1 MNYSQTDTSTMIG
14 IGVLGQ
20 SLLITSQQTAV
31 KEAGYGIINS
41 FTHEMTI
48 ERTSPAEP
56 YLTLGRIW
64 QCHFLNL
71 SNKDYLLSI
80 SNSRFWKTSLAD
92 LANPLLLNDEP
103 KAVRNKISEIIEQGL
118 PLPIKRASS
127 EKELLIKYWLIE
139 AGRCALLSNGN
150 LDTTK
155 KMIRPAF
162 NAIAESFIHNQK
174 DISELWRFVVGQVAM
189 MQPSSLKPN
198 DYTIEDILNPARN
211 FSDKLHERLP
221 LLANTCA
228 DINNAYFSGFEYSQI
243 IAKIIEEAGFSY
255 TPEQIV
261 SNIVSQRILKELIIC
276 LANPDVYKYVFD
288 NRIRLAIVHIDD
300 ILDSAKA
307 CCNKEIVM
315 IGGFYKLHALI
326 SRRPEKE
333 LNPKMIAHDQINRGE
348 AIHFLK
354 EEGLLASVGACSIL
368 NIDLKELSLLG
379 VEISPQLKKH
389 FLSEGLSL

>member
-41 FTHEMTI
+41 FTHGMTI
-48 ERTSPAEP
+48 ERMSPAEP

-92 LANPLLLNDEP
+92 LANPWLFNDEP

-127 EKELLIKYWLIE
+127 GKELLIKYWLIE
-139 AGRCALLSNGN
+139 AGRCALLNNAN
-150 LDTTK
+150 LDATK
-155 KMIRPAF
+155 RMIRPAF

-174 DISELWRFVVGQVAM
+174 DIAELWRFVVGQVAM
-189 MQPSSLKPN
+189 MQPSSLKHN
-198 DYTIEDILNPARN
+198 DYTVEDILNPARN
-211 FSDKLHERLP
+211 FSDKLQEKLP

-228 DINNAYFSGFEYSQI
+228 DINNAYFTGLEYSQI

-255 TPEQIV
+255 TPERIV
-261 SNIVSQRILKELIIC
+261 SNVVSQKILKELIIC

-288 NRIRLAIVHIDD
+288 NRIRLAIADIDD

-307 CCNKEIVM
+307 CCNKDIVR

-333 LNPKMIAHDQINRGE
+333 LNPKIIAHDQINRGE
-348 AIHFLK
+348 AIQFLK

-389 FLSEGLSL
+389 FLNEGLSL